1 MFEVVFQS
9 AFSNCLVSVRNIYA
23 MLLQDLDQRQVDANS
38 LIMRTVS
45 PQYSV
50 SLFEFD
56 ALSNDFG
63 EEVVAHQMI
72 DRIRNLTSKD
82 SIDENRKSLSNI
94 YFAASILED
103 SILVVYNAE
112 HLTSDFYQA
121 LEKVETALR
130 ASGKGRLR
138 LLLIG
143 SEQMLPLLSRN
154 SSDFK
159 RVKWYN
165 LLEEPN
171 EVSQLLDEIRID
183 GLSGVTSDESADGT
197 AIDSADDA
205 GKQMIYFG
213 RMM

>member
-23 MLLQDLDQRQVDANS
+23 ILLQDLDQQQVDANS

-56 ALSNDFG
+56 ALNDEFG
-63 EEVVAHQMI
+63 EQLVARQMI

-82 SIDENRKSLSNI
+82 SIDESRKPLSNI

-103 SILVVYNAE
+103 SILVIYNAE
-112 HLTSDFYQA
+112 NLTSDFYQA
-121 LEKVETALR
+121 LEKVEVALR

-143 SEQMLPLLSRN
+143 SEQVLPLLARH

-159 RVKWYN
+159 RIKWYN
-165 LLEEPN
+165 LLEEPD
-171 EVSQLLDEIRID
+171 EVSQLLEEIRLD
-183 GLSGVTSDESADGT
+183 GLSGTK
-197 AIDSADDA
+197 ADDA
-205 GKQMIYFG
+205 ARDSTEDASKQMIYFG